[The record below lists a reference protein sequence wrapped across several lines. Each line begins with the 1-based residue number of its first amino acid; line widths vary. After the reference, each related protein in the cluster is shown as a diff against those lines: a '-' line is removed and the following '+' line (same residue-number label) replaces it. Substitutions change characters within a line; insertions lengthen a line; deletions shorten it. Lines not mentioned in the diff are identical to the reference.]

1 METLT
6 TVATFLFTTMGTVV
20 STVTDNPMLA
30 VGIGI
35 PVVGGAIALFKR
47 LV

>member
-1 METLT
+1 MEALT
-6 TVATFLFTTMGTVV
+6 SVVTFLFTTMGTVV
-20 STVTDNPMLA
+20 TTVTANPMLA